1 MNKVKGNRIGEVFIM
16 KKIIMVFSIFSI
28 LVLLSGCIS
37 IPLGDGGTLEVSKD
51 GFSVDEGKEGSNA
64 TEDEMIEEDETV
76 DVDVAEPEPEKD
88 AEVEETE
95 KTTKST
101 NASSSDSCEGLIE
114 DARGNERHIKKL
126 IELTP
131 TNYPEKDCMRML
143 SVNEEYIDS
152 YDANHISADY
162 YVEGYW
168 ADIVDE
174 FVDYLAD
181 NGFKSPK
188 VNESATDSRA
198 YMSARDKDFDVDLT
212 IEQADPS
219 EDGKEFVRIRLGLY
233 HYDASR
239 EE

>member
-1 MNKVKGNRIGEVFIM
+1 MI
-16 KKIIMVFSIFSI
+16 FSIVSI

-51 GFSVDEGKEGSNA
+51 GISVDEGKEPSNA
-64 TEDEMIEEDETV
+64 TEDEVIDEVEAVEVDIEESE
-76 DVDVAEPEPEKD
+76 EN
-88 AEVEETE
+88 AEVEEKE
-95 KTTKST
+95 DTTKRT
-101 NASSSDSCEGLIE
+101 NANSSNSCEELIE
-114 DARGNERHIKKL
+114 DSRGNERHIKKL
-126 IELTP
+126 SDLTP
-131 TNYPEKDCMRML
+131 TNYPEKECMIML

-152 YDANHISADY
+152 YDANYISADY
-162 YVEGYW
+162 YIEGYW

-174 FVDYLAD
+174 FSDYLVD

-198 YMSARDKDFDVDLT
+198 NMSARDKDFDIDLI

-233 HYDASR
+233 HYDISR